1 MTTPIARALPT
12 DRLPHGWQVLAT
24 MLLAGSLF
32 ALGWA
37 LNQAGLLDVAST
49 GLAFWAVTFARQMG
63 VSLSRRAPKEFAGT
77 ARIIDQL
84 RADFTAW
91 IAGRTILSRALI
103 AAVLTV
109 AFLLL
114 RAAISGILTVIASPW
129 VALAVG
135 LAAAAAVASPF
146 LVRALM
152 ETIGGSSGR
161 VETEGEASTDERA

>member
-37 LNQAGLLDVAST
+37 LSQAGLLDVAST
-49 GLAFWAVTFARQMG
+49 GLAFFTVTLARQMG
-63 VSLSRRAPKEFAGT
+63 VSLSSRAPREFAGT
-77 ARIIDQL
+77 ARIIDQA
-84 RADFTAW
+84 RTDFQNW
-91 IAGRTILSRALI
+91 VAGRTLLSRALI
-103 AAVLTV
+103 AAVLTIG
-109 AFLLL
+109 FLLL

-152 ETIGGSSGR
+152 ETVSGGSGR
-161 VETEGEASTDERA
+161 VETDGGGEVR